1 MGFLIAVAIIV
12 AILAITYVGVAVA
25 GLTSLFGIV
34 LPYLAIA
41 CFIVGIVYRIVNW
54 AKSPVPF
61 NIVPVVKKN
70 LLTLSS
76 KTKST
81 AHALVLAW

>member
-41 CFIVGIVYRIVNW
+41 
-54 AKSPVPF
+54 
-61 NIVPVVKKN
+61 
-70 LLTLSS
+70 
-76 KTKST
+76 
-81 AHALVLAW
+81 